1 MTNKGYLLKF
11 TLICNCGRGVKKMAK
26 SIIDGL
32 FGKSPISPL
41 QKHMTSVHS
50 CISELKGFMIAIHA
64 KDWKEAEKIKKSIG
78 RKEGEAD
85 ILKKEL
91 RLSLPSTFMM
101 PFSRRDLLDLLLIQ
115 DSIANTTKDVSGLM
129 INRKMTL
136 PDEISA
142 DVIELIDVCIR
153 TSAAALKAVNELDEL
168 METAFGKRE
177 RKVVG
182 SIIAEVNE
190 LESQSDK
197 IQHQIRTKLFPLE
210 KDYPPVDVMFYY
222 RAVEWLGELADAAQ
236 KVGSRLEVLL
246 AK

>member
-1 MTNKGYLLKF
+1 MQ
-11 TLICNCGRGVKKMAK
+11 K

-41 QKHMTSVHS
+41 QQHMTSVHS
-50 CISELKGFMIAIHA
+50 CISLLTSFMVAIDKREWEEA
-64 KDWKEAEKIKKSIG
+64 QKIRKEIG
-78 RKEGEAD
+78 HKEGEAD
-85 ILKKEL
+85 VLKKKL
-91 RLSLPSTFMM
+91 RSRLPSTFMM

-115 DSIANTTKDVSGLM
+115 DSIANTTKDVAGLI

-136 PDEISA
+136 PEEISA
-142 DVIELIDVCIR
+142 DVIELTSVCIQ

-168 METAFGKRE
+168 METAFGSRE
-177 RKVVG
+177 RKVVS
-182 SIIAEVNE
+182 SIIDEVNE

-197 IQHQIRTKLFPLE
+197 IQHEIRTKLFPLE
-210 KDYPPVDVMFYY
+210 EDYPPVDVMFYY
-222 RAVEWLGELADAAQ
+222 RAVEWLGELADSAQ

>member
-1 MTNKGYLLKF
+1 
-11 TLICNCGRGVKKMAK
+11 MAK

-41 QKHMTSVHS
+41 QQHMASVHS
-50 CISELKGFMIAIHA
+50 CISELSGFMVAIHA
-64 KDWKEAEKIKKSIG
+64 QDWDSAEQIKSTIG
-78 RKEGEAD
+78 TREGEAD
-85 ILKKEL
+85 VLKKKL

-115 DSIANTTKDVSGLM
+115 DSIANIAKDVSGLM

-136 PDEISA
+136 PDVIFEDI
-142 DVIELIDVCIR
+142 IELTKVCIQ
-153 TSAAALKAVNELDEL
+153 TSAMALKAINELDEL
-168 METAFGKRE
+168 LETAFSNRE
-177 RKVVG
+177 RKVVN
-182 SIIAEVNE
+182 SIIQDINT

-197 IQHQIRTKLFPLE
+197 IQHEIRTKLFPLE
-210 KDYPPVDVMFYY
+210 ADLPPVDVMFYY

>member
-1 MTNKGYLLKF
+1 
-11 TLICNCGRGVKKMAK
+11 MAK
-26 SIIDGL
+26 NNIYGL

-41 QKHMTSVHS
+41 QQHMTHVHS
-50 CISELKGFMIAIHA
+50 CVKELNGFMVAIHA
-64 KDWKEAEKIKKSIG
+64 KDWKGADKIKKIIG
-78 RKEGEAD
+78 TKEGEAD
-85 ILKKEL
+85 VLKKKL

-115 DSIANTTKDVSGLM
+115 DSIANIAKDVSGLM

-136 PDEISA
+136 PNEIFK
-142 DVIELIDVCIR
+142 DITQLTKVCIK
-153 TSAAALKAVNELDEL
+153 TSAKALEAINELDEL
-168 METAFGKRE
+168 LETAFSSRE

-182 SIIAEVNE
+182 SIINDVNQ
-190 LESQSDK
+190 LESESDK
-197 IQHQIRTKLFPLE
+197 IQHTIRTKLFPLE
-210 KDYPPVDVMFYY
+210 ADLPPVDVMFYY

>member
-1 MTNKGYLLKF
+1 
-11 TLICNCGRGVKKMAK
+11 MAK

-41 QKHMTSVHS
+41 QQHMTSVHL
-50 CISELKGFMIAIHA
+50 CITELKGFMIAIHA
-64 KDWKEAEKIKKSIG
+64 QDWDEAVKIQSKIG
-78 RKEGEAD
+78 DKEGEAD
-85 ILKKEL
+85 ILKKKL

-115 DSIANTTKDVSGLM
+115 DSIANRTKDVSGLM

-136 PDEISA
+136 PSEIFE
-142 DVIELIDVCIR
+142 DIIELTNVCIK

-168 METAFGKRE
+168 LETAFGKRE

-182 SIIAEVNE
+182 SIISDINE
-190 LESQSDK
+190 LESESDK
-197 IQHQIRTKLFPLE
+197 IQHVIRTKLFPLE
-210 KDYPPVDVMFYY
+210 AGLPPVDVIFYY
-222 RAVEWLGELADAAQ
+222 RAVEWLGELADSAQ

>member
-1 MTNKGYLLKF
+1 
-11 TLICNCGRGVKKMAK
+11 MAK

-41 QKHMTSVHS
+41 QQHMTSVHL
-50 CISELKGFMIAIHA
+50 CITELKGFMIAIHA
-64 KDWKEAEKIKKSIG
+64 QDWDEAVKIQSKIG
-78 RKEGEAD
+78 DKEGEAD
-85 ILKKEL
+85 ILKKKL

-115 DSIANTTKDVSGLM
+115 DSIANRTKDVSGLM

-136 PDEISA
+136 PSEIFE
-142 DVIELIDVCIR
+142 DIIELTNVCIK
-153 TSAAALKAVNELDEL
+153 TSAAALKAINELDEL
-168 METAFGKRE
+168 LETAFGKRE

-182 SIIAEVNE
+182 SIISDINE
-190 LESQSDK
+190 LESESDK
-197 IQHQIRTKLFPLE
+197 IQHVIRTKLFPLE
-210 KDYPPVDVMFYY
+210 AGLPPVDVIFYY
-222 RAVEWLGELADAAQ
+222 RAVEWLGELADSAQ

>member
-1 MTNKGYLLKF
+1 
-11 TLICNCGRGVKKMAK
+11 MAK

-41 QKHMTSVHS
+41 QQHMISVHS
-50 CISELKGFMIAIHA
+50 CISELKDFMVAIHA
-64 KDWKEAEKIKKSIG
+64 QDWTQAEKIRKDIG
-78 RKEGEAD
+78 HKEGEAD
-85 ILKKEL
+85 VLKKKL

-101 PFSRRDLLDLLLIQ
+101 PFSRRDLLDLLLMQ
-115 DSIANTTKDVSGLM
+115 DSIANVTKDVSGLM
-129 INRKMTL
+129 INRKMSL
-136 PDEISA
+136 PNEIFE
-142 DVIELIDVCIR
+142 DIIELTDICIK

-168 METAFGKRE
+168 LETAFGNRE
-177 RKVVG
+177 RKVVS
-182 SIIAEVNE
+182 SIIEDVNE

-197 IQHQIRTKLFPLE
+197 IQHQIRAKLFPLE
-210 KDYPPVDVMFYY
+210 KDLPPVDVIFYY

>member
-1 MTNKGYLLKF
+1 MQ
-11 TLICNCGRGVKKMAK
+11 K

-41 QKHMTSVHS
+41 QQHMTSVHS
-50 CISELKGFMIAIHA
+50 CISLLKSFMVAIDKREWEEA
-64 KDWKEAEKIKKSIG
+64 QKIRKEIG
-78 RKEGEAD
+78 HKEGEAD
-85 ILKKEL
+85 VLKKKL
-91 RLSLPSTFMM
+91 RSRLPSTFMM

-115 DSIANTTKDVSGLM
+115 DSIANTTKDVAGLI

-136 PDEISA
+136 PEEISA
-142 DVIELIDVCIR
+142 DVIELTSVCIQ

-168 METAFGKRE
+168 METAFGSRE
-177 RKVVG
+177 RKVVS
-182 SIIAEVNE
+182 SIIDEVNE

-197 IQHQIRTKLFPLE
+197 IQHEIRTKLFPLE
-210 KDYPPVDVMFYY
+210 EDYPPVDVMFYY
-222 RAVEWLGELADAAQ
+222 RAVEWLGELADSAQ

>member
-1 MTNKGYLLKF
+1 
-11 TLICNCGRGVKKMAK
+11 MAK

-41 QKHMTSVHS
+41 QQHMSSVHS
-50 CISELKGFMIAIHA
+50 CISELEGFMVSIHA
-64 KDWKEAEKIKKSIG
+64 QDWDRAEQIRSVIG
-78 RKEGEAD
+78 TKEGEAD
-85 ILKKEL
+85 ILKKKL

-115 DSIANTTKDVSGLM
+115 DSIANIAKDVSGLM

-136 PDEISA
+136 PNEIFH
-142 DVIELIDVCIR
+142 DMIHLTNICIK
-153 TSAAALKAVNELDEL
+153 TSATALKAVNELDEL
-168 METAFGKRE
+168 LETAFGNRE

-182 SIIAEVNE
+182 SIISDINA
-190 LESQSDK
+190 LESESDK
-197 IQHQIRTKLFPLE
+197 IQHVIRSKLYPLE
-210 KDYPPVDVMFYY
+210 ASLPPVDVIFYY
-222 RAVEWLGELADAAQ
+222 RAVEWLGELADSAQ

>member
-1 MTNKGYLLKF
+1 
-11 TLICNCGRGVKKMAK
+11 MAK

-41 QKHMTSVHS
+41 QKHMTHVHS
-50 CISELKGFMIAIHA
+50 CISELKGFMVAIHA
-64 KDWKEAEKIKKSIG
+64 QDWDKAELIKSDIG
-78 RKEGEAD
+78 TKEGEAD
-85 ILKKEL
+85 VLKKKL

-115 DSIANTTKDVSGLM
+115 DSIANIAKDVSGLM
-129 INRKMTL
+129 LNRKMTL
-136 PDEISA
+136 PDEIF
-142 DVIELIDVCIR
+142 DDIIELTGVCIK
-153 TSAAALKAVNELDEL
+153 TSATALKAVNELDEVL
-168 METAFGKRE
+168 ETAFGNRE
-177 RKVVG
+177 RKVVS
-182 SIIAEVNE
+182 SIIKNINT

-197 IQHQIRTKLFPLE
+197 IQHVIRGKLFPLE
-210 KDYPPVDVMFYY
+210 ASLPPVDVIFYY

>member
-1 MTNKGYLLKF
+1 MT
-11 TLICNCGRGVKKMAK
+11 K

-50 CISELKGFMIAIHA
+50 CISELKGFMVAIHK
-64 KDWKEAEKIKKSIG
+64 KDWEKAEEIKNTIG

-85 ILKKEL
+85 VLKKKL

-115 DSIANTTKDVSGLM
+115 DSIANITKDVSGLM
-129 INRKMTL
+129 INRKMSL
-136 PDEISA
+136 PNEISD
-142 DVIELIDVCIR
+142 DVIGLIDICIK

-168 METAFGKRE
+168 LETAFGNRE
-177 RKVVG
+177 RKVVN
-182 SIIAEVNE
+182 SIIEDVND
-190 LESQSDK
+190 LESKSDK
-197 IQHQIRTKLFPLE
+197 IQHEIRTKLFPLE
-210 KDYPPVDVMFYY
+210 QGLPAVDVMFYY

>member
-1 MTNKGYLLKF
+1 
-11 TLICNCGRGVKKMAK
+11 MAK

-41 QKHMTSVHS
+41 QQHMTSVHL
-50 CISELKGFMIAIHA
+50 CIAELKGFMVAIHA
-64 KDWKEAEKIKKSIG
+64 QDWDKAEKIQSKIG
-78 RKEGEAD
+78 DKEEEAD
-85 ILKKEL
+85 ILKKNL

-115 DSIANTTKDVSGLM
+115 DSIANRTKDVSGLM

-136 PDEISA
+136 PNEIFE
-142 DVIELIDVCIR
+142 DIIELTNVCIK

-168 METAFGKRE
+168 LETAFGRRE

-182 SIIAEVNE
+182 SIISDINE
-190 LESQSDK
+190 LESESDK
-197 IQHQIRTKLFPLE
+197 IQHIIRTKLFPLE
-210 KDYPPVDVMFYY
+210 ADLPPVDVIFYY
-222 RAVEWLGELADAAQ
+222 RAVEWLGELADSAQ